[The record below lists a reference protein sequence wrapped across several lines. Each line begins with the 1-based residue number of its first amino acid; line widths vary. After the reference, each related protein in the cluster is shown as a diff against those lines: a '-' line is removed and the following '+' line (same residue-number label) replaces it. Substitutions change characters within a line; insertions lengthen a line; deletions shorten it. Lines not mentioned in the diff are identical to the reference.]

1 MVAKKIV
8 DYTLLDDLCRIQC
21 TAKEIASVLH
31 MSIATLRARIEADTG
46 EAYLEYLY
54 KRSMVGRKSLRR
66 KQWAEA
72 MRGDRTMLIWLGKQ
86 YLGQVERHEVGG
98 IKDQPIQI
106 EPYNMREI
114 DFSDFDDEELA
125 MMEKLGMKM
134 KMKSIGAK

>member
-31 MSIATLRARIEADTG
+31 MSINTLKARIEADTG

-66 KQWAEA
+66 KQWAVA

-125 MMEKLGMKM
+125 MMERLGMKM
-134 KMKSIGAK
+134 KSVGAK